1 MLQESEGPQIPPKGG
16 DTGRWDPQGIV
27 PVKPSLKLLVHP
39 ALGGETLVN
48 LTTSGT
54 RSSTLSRA
62 QNMVSTFPI
71 PWFRNGS
78 STLRQQKQNGSYVE
92 TKGIQQHWH

>member
-1 MLQESEGPQIPPKGG
+1 MKNLVSYGNYTLQESEGPQIPPKGG

-27 PVKPSLKLLVHP
+27 PVKPSLKPLGHP

-54 RSSTLSRA
+54 RSSHFIQGSEHGVHIP
-62 QNMVSTFPI
+62 NPMV
-71 PWFRNGS
+71 
-78 STLRQQKQNGSYVE
+78 
-92 TKGIQQHWH
+92 